1 MLSQITNNREEMNA
15 KGITNQYLDNWVS
28 SLTER
33 ADIQRDKGV
42 FAWGVFVARKPSR
55 ESCEAKRA
63 ASPKPQPR
71 RTALRESPAFACST
85 RRQLF
90 SCVI

>member
-42 FAWGVFVARKPSR
+42 FAWGVFVARKPL
-55 ESCEAKRA
+55 EGE
-63 ASPKPQPR
+63 
-71 RTALRESPAFACST
+71 L
-85 RRQLF
+85 
-90 SCVI
+90 